1 MIACIHPIC
10 VHGTQI
16 LDLELD
22 QRTCEL
28 SRVSQLLRKFIGL
41 EFVAPA
47 EDIHEELDDC
57 VHWCESVREED
68 ESYYDRKFGV
78 EAE

>member
-1 MIACIHPIC
+1 
-10 VHGTQI
+10 
-16 LDLELD
+16 
-22 QRTCEL
+22 
-28 SRVSQLLRKFIGL
+28 L